1 MDMDGVGTF
10 AMFLSSGVIGAGLIW
25 LGAYRMKLK
34 AGLDRDRL
42 HGSSNDAVD
51 ELRQEMHDLLAQQA
65 SQLDDLHERLDFT
78 ERLLSQGSK
87 GEPGAE
93 NPRTVGSHRTST
105 VASRVAGRELPVL
118 EIGL

>member
-25 LGAYRMKLK
+25 LAAYRMKLK

-51 ELRQEMHDLLAQQA
+51 ELRQEMHDLLGGGTNRGTDRYGRGLGAM
-65 SQLDDLHERLDFT
+65 SQRGGGF
-78 ERLLSQGSK
+78 LLSRRGTWNN
-87 GEPGAE
+87 G
-93 NPRTVGSHRTST
+93 
-105 VASRVAGRELPVL
+105 
-118 EIGL
+118 

>member
-42 HGSSNDAVD
+42 HGSSND
-51 ELRQEMHDLLAQQA
+51 
-65 SQLDDLHERLDFT
+65 
-78 ERLLSQGSK
+78 
-87 GEPGAE
+87 
-93 NPRTVGSHRTST
+93 
-105 VASRVAGRELPVL
+105 SRRRSR
-118 EIGL
+118 